1 MGAYRADLVLGEGF
15 LANPNLSLDEFLAIR
30 FEEAE
35 TSQNLWNNPC
45 TPREIHQI
53 YKHRI
58 DNVDKAA
65 N

>member
-1 MGAYRADLVLGEGF
+1 MCAYRADLVLGEGF
-15 LANPNLSLDEFLAIR
+15 SANPNLSPDEYLAIR
-30 FEEAE
+30 IQEGE
-35 TSQNLWNNPC
+35 TSQNLWNNLC
-45 TPREIHQI
+45 TPREIHII